1 MELRLIKPELMKLAS
16 SARVLAE
23 HVGTSSG
30 TSKSK
35 HNIKLQSLTNNILQ
49 VKYIIGTC
57 LNVVLIKEITIS

>member
-35 HNIKLQSLTNNILQ
+35 HNIKLQSLTNNTLN